1 MGNKIVSIVLCQ
13 FSDKKME
20 VTERIIKGTEELFFR
35 YGVKSITMDE
45 VAKHLSISKKTIYQ
59 FFKDKDEL
67 VATVT
72 QCHLDKKQKT
82 IQAIADSAIDPI
94 DEVLKISEHIKQSF
108 QNLGSSVLYDIEKFH
123 PKAWKLFLEHKEKC
137 IHSCLVENLHKGIE
151 KGLYRPDLDVEIISR
166 LRMEEIQ
173 MGFNPFVFPAQKF
186 DLRKVQLQFIEHF
199 LYGICTLKGHKLIN
213 KYKQINEED

>member
-1 MGNKIVSIVLCQ
+1 
-13 FSDKKME
+13 ME
-20 VTERIIKGTEELFFR
+20 VKERILKETRELFFR
-35 YGVKSITMDE
+35 YGIKSITMDD

-59 FFKDKDEL
+59 FFKDKDDL
-67 VATVT
+67 VATVAKSHMDET
-72 QCHLDKKQKT
+72 EKIVKE
-82 IQAIADSAIDPI
+82 IAISAADPI

-123 PKAWKLFLEHKEKC
+123 PKAWKLFLEHKEQC

-173 MGFNPFVFPAQKF
+173 MGFNPFLFPVQKF